1 MHLPK
6 GSIMLWGN
14 AGATSL
20 ARVTE
25 HNRSAVGVTYEKI
38 ETANRMIDGT
48 MRKWL
53 VAEKRSWS
61 VSWEMV
67 PHLSLKTVD
76 GGMGGE
82 AMEEFYRSHPHEFT
96 MEIRLPDGKTERV
109 LVFFNSFDKSIEK
122 RGAYEFWNISAV
134 IEEV

>member
-6 GSIMLWGN
+6 GSIMLWGP
-14 AGATSL
+14 AGAVSL
-20 ARVTE
+20 TRVTE
-25 HNRSAVGVTYEKI
+25 HNRSPVDVDYERI

-53 VAEKRSWS
+53 VSKKRTWGVSWS
-61 VSWEMV
+61 LV
-67 PHLSLKTVD
+67 PHTHLRTVD

-82 AMEEFYRSHPHEFT
+82 PMKNFYESTDHEFT
-96 MEIRLPDGKTERV
+96 MEIRLPDGTTERV
-109 LVFFNSFDKSIEK
+109 LVFFNSFNYTVEK
-122 RGAYEFWNISAV
+122 RGAYEFWNVTAS